1 MKTALFIDGANMHA
15 AAKTL
20 HFDVDFKRLI
30 TYFKDDLLRAY
41 YYTAVVSDEDSDYQS
56 IRPLIDWLSYN
67 RFSLVTKQA
76 KQWTD
81 EVTGITK
88 TKGNM
93 DTEISVDAL
102 ELVTNGAINHAVFF
116 TGDGDFRYL
125 ILALQRRGCICT
137 VVSSIATKPAIC
149 ADELRR
155 CADFFIDLVSIQD
168 KIERTDRPERILR
181 PRESRWE
188 KFNG

>member
-1 MKTALFIDGANMHA
+1 MKTILLIDGPNLHA

-20 HFDVDFKRLI
+20 KIEIDYARLLE
-30 TYFKDDLLRAY
+30 YFSDGLLRAY
-41 YYTAVVSDEDSDYQS
+41 YYTATLDDNAYAS

-81 EVTGITK
+81 VNGRVK

-93 DTEISVDAL
+93 DTEIAVDAL
-102 ELVTNGAINHAVFF
+102 ELAFNGAINHAVFF
-116 TGDGDFRYL
+116 SGDGDFRYL
-125 ILALQRRGCICT
+125 LLALQRRGVVCT
-137 VVSSIATKPAIC
+137 VVSSIITQPAIC

-155 CADFFIDLVSIQD
+155 TADFFIELDAIRVFLERERDQNRVALVT
-168 KIERTDRPERILR
+168 KKELK
-181 PRESRWE
+181 SRW
-188 KFNG
+188 G